1 MSMKTS
7 VPVIASLLAG
17 TLVFTFTRE
26 VDDGVVQPAKH
37 RVEVTNVA
45 ASNVQATTKAP
56 ANVATPTSAPP
67 TASVNSVARINIP
80 RLHLKVPIGTSLKK
94 GPAWWPITGRP
105 GGGDTIAIAG
115 HRTTYTRPFYW
126 LERLQPGDLI
136 YVRWKGR
143 VHAYRM
149 SGRRILSAK
158 NLHIADARGHELL
171 LLSACTPRGSARQRI
186 VVYAWPETQKKRKR

>member
-1 MSMKTS
+1 MKTS
-7 VPVIASLLAG
+7 APIIASLLAG
-17 TLVFTFTRE
+17 ALVVTFLLLKGGS
-26 VDDGVVQPAKH
+26 DDRVVQPVNH
-37 RVEVTNVA
+37 REVTKVA
-45 ASNVQATTKAP
+45 ASNVRATVKVP
-56 ANVATPTSAPP
+56 VRTP
-67 TASVNSVARINIP
+67 ASVNNLARINIP
-80 RLHLKVPIGTSLKK
+80 RLRVKATIGTNLTV

-126 LERLQPGDLI
+126 LERLRAGDSI
-136 YVRWKGR
+136 YIRWKGR

-158 NLHIADARGHELL
+158 NLHIADARGRELL

-186 VVYAWPETQKKRKR
+186 VVYAWPEAQEKRKP